1 MWILGTVCQHEKQ
14 DKCFP
19 YILLQDHAKYQAS
32 WSCKQ
37 CKNPWDDEH
46 PAPHQHFKTAFLWA
60 HPQDARWWTMQ
71 EICSLSSNSWQKE
84 TRVTKDKL
92 HIVHPEAD
100 RGYRK
105 WSAFRYNCLASF
117 RSLSLEKICSHLH
130 FSRMIT
136 MTSNP
141 SLDMPHTSK
150 SRLLHQLKWYLVLC
164 SFSREYV
171 SLVFEVRIGSY

>member
-1 MWILGTVCQHEKQ
+1 MQESMRWRTPSPGQPLMNTVRQRQ
-14 DKCFP
+14 LRFP
-19 YILLQDHAKYQAS
+19 
-32 WSCKQ
+32 
-37 CKNPWDDEH
+37 
-46 PAPHQHFKTAFLWA
+46 WA

-117 RSLSLEKICSHLH
+117 RLLSLEKICSHLL
-130 FSRMIT
+130 FSRMII

-141 SLDMPHTSK
+141 SLDWPHTSK

-171 SLVFEVRIGSY
+171 SLLFEVRIGSY

>member
-1 MWILGTVCQHEKQ
+1 MLNIKRLDRVSNARIHEMTNTQPLINTVRQRQ
-14 DKCFP
+14 LRF
-19 YILLQDHAKYQAS
+19 A
-32 WSCKQ
+32 
-37 CKNPWDDEH
+37 
-46 PAPHQHFKTAFLWA
+46 WA
-60 HPQDARWWTMQ
+60 HPHDARWWTMQ

-117 RSLSLEKICSHLH
+117 RSLSLLKICSHLL
-130 FSRMIT
+130 FSRMII

-141 SLDMPHTSK
+141 SLDWPHTSK
-150 SRLLHQLKWYLVLC
+150 SRLLHQLKWSLVLC
-164 SFSREYV
+164 SFTQKKIHV
-171 SLVFEVRIGSY
+171 VKMC